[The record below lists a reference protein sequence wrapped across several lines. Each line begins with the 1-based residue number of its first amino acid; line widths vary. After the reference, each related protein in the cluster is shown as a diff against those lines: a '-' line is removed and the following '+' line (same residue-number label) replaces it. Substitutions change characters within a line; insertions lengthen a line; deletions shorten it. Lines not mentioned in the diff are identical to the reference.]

1 MERKGLSVS
10 EQRKTEHGVCINI
23 APETDMDYAI
33 RLISLEDDPDLPIFT
48 FRMLFLAVGLA
59 CFGAVLGQIFV
70 RLHCPFLTI
79 HMAVTNILAV
89 FPSANHHC

>member
-10 EQRKTEHGVCINI
+10 HEKGMEYGACTYMAQ
-23 APETDMDYAI
+23 ETDMDYAI

-70 RLHCPFLTI
+70 RFTHHF
-79 HMAVTNILAV
+79 
-89 FPSANHHC
+89 NHPHGGN